1 VSTYDQVEL
10 LLELHRL
17 ESAANGTYGSEDFL
31 KVEEKL
37 ERALLKD
44 YLKVRQR
51 RGGGV
56 ALLQKRTCSGCRMVY
71 PEAHPIVQY
80 RELVHKC
87 EYCGRLLVVPKTS
100 VPEEPLEE
108 DSIAETSLMDDH
120 EDADADADD
129 SGLLAEIGNT
139 ERIYQV
145 DDDMLSHLMLQA
157 EPNDTYF
164 KDENVEE
171 PDGEEETGV
180 ETESEYK
187 DADREEPEIDD
198 IEDEEPEWEESEK
211 HLREEDPENA
221 RE

>member
-1 VSTYDQVEL
+1 MPTHDQVEL

-17 ESAANGTYGSEDFL
+17 ESAANGACGGEDFL

-37 ERALLKD
+37 ERSLLKD
-44 YLKVRQR
+44 YRKIRQR
-51 RGGGV
+51 RRGGI

-80 RELVHKC
+80 RDLVHKC
-87 EYCGRLLVVPKTS
+87 EYCGRLLVAPKTS
-100 VPEEPLEE
+100 VPEEPFEE

-120 EDADADADD
+120 EDADDDD
-129 SGLLAEIGNT
+129 SGHLAEFGNT
-139 ERIYQV
+139 ERDYQP

-164 KDENVEE
+164 KDENIEE
-171 PDGEEETGV
+171 PDGEEEAGV

-187 DADREEPEIDD
+187 DADREEPRIDD
-198 IEDEEPEWEESEK
+198 IEDEEPDWEESEQ
-211 HLREEDPENA
+211 HLRE
-221 RE
+221 